1 MERFILPVP
10 NNKCL
15 RASSDAV
22 VNVIKRL
29 LVAIV
34 VLLCVVFIAL
44 LLYVQHA
51 DLNRHR
57 PAIETQLSRLLDRE
71 IRIAGDLE
79 IKVFP
84 AAFIRV
90 EQLSIANAA
99 WGSEEQMARIG
110 LLSARVKLLS
120 LLASPLEIEEI
131 IARDVKLLVEANG
144 EGNSNWDFAGDDV
157 ADKKGAGQGEWR
169 GLIIGH
175 ADVSGVTLIRRQPQS
190 QDRVVHLDTATLDT
204 DAAGVIAMQVDGR
217 VLDQPLQLIGHSV
230 AGGEQEPVAPNEFTL
245 SGHWGGLK
253 IQLDGNVHALS
264 DLSRARLRAKL
275 TSEKIESTIAAL
287 EMTLPFSGP
296 LFLEVALDPGKKIKL
311 HGKVNAVEADASASI
326 GKHALE
332 FDGRLAP
339 LDKLG
344 NLFELE
350 GLPPQALAISGEAV
364 PRSESIKLRDVT
376 LQLQDNRFS
385 IDGSY
390 SRTGTPSKLKLR
402 ATGTSLAQLSH
413 KLPELAYESSGEVSF
428 VAETVNIDKLQA
440 KFGDSDLNGSLQIQ
454 RHKPVALKAR
464 LHSRMLDLK
473 PFQATPAGDSK
484 AKAAAKSRSGGKNKR
499 YVLSDE
505 RLPLDALAGIDADVI
520 VRSKKLLSQQ
530 IPLHEVE
537 LDASLRGGDLEAQF
551 NFLGPQGGR
560 SANKIIFAT
569 SGSLPTLDVLIQGRK
584 LRLNLAAA
592 EVSDFSKIPPTDI
605 TVKLVSRGNSLHKL
619 AATANGTV
627 ILSQGPGRV
636 ESGFLDKFSSDLLT
650 QLLSALNPFAETET
664 HTLWDCGVY
673 RLDVVNG
680 LANLAALYAQ
690 TKNIK
695 VVGGGSIDFNTERL
709 NIEFNTKPR
718 KGIGVSADMFVTPFV
733 ALKGTLARPQIGL
746 NQKGALVASGA
757 AIATGGISLLVK
769 AAADRAAGAVDRC
782 QQHRDD
788 FARHTPMP
796 ETRQQ

>member
-1 MERFILPVP
+1 M
-10 NNKCL
+10 
-15 RASSDAV
+15 
-22 VNVIKRL
+22 IKRL

-34 VLLCVVFIAL
+34 VILCVAIITL
-44 LLYVQHA
+44 LLYLQYA

-57 PAIETQLSRLLDRE
+57 PTIETQLSRLLDRE
-71 IRIAGDLE
+71 VRIAGGLE

-99 WGSEEQMARIG
+99 WGSKEQMARIG
-110 LLSARVKLLS
+110 LLSARVKLRS

-131 IARDVKLLVEANG
+131 VAKDVKLLVEANG
-144 EGNSNWDFAGDDV
+144 EGNSNWDFTGDDV
-157 ADKKGAGQGEWR
+157 ADKKGAGQGGWR

-175 ADVSGVTLIRRQPQS
+175 ADVSRVTLIRRQPQS

-204 DAAGVIAMQVDGR
+204 DAAGLIVMQVDGR
-217 VLDQPLQLIGHSV
+217 VLDLPLQLKGHSAV
-230 AGGEQEPVAPNEFTL
+230 GGEQEPVSPDEFTV

-253 IQLDGNVHALS
+253 IQLDGSEHALG

-287 EMTLPFSGP
+287 GMTLPFSGP
-296 LFLEVALDPGKKIKL
+296 LFLEAALDPGKKIKL
-311 HGKVNAVEADASASI
+311 HGKVNAVEADANVSI
-326 GKHALE
+326 GKRALQ
-332 FDGRLAP
+332 FDGRFEP
-339 LDKLG
+339 LDRLG
-344 NLFELE
+344 DLFELQ
-350 GLPPQALAISGEAV
+350 GLPPHALAISGEAV
-364 PRSESIKLRDVT
+364 PSSKVIKLRDVT

-390 SRTGTPSKLKLR
+390 SRTEKPSQLKLR

-413 KLPELAYESSGEVSF
+413 KLPKLAYESSGEVSF
-428 VAETVNIDKLQA
+428 VAETVSIDKLQA
-440 KFGDSDLNGSLQIQ
+440 NFGDSDLHGSLQVQ
-454 RHKPVALKAR
+454 RGKPMVLKAR
-464 LHSRMLDLK
+464 LESRLLDLK
-473 PFQATPAGDSK
+473 PFQAAPAGASK
-484 AKAAAKSRSGGKNKR
+484 KKADAKSRPGGKNER

-505 RLPLDALAGIDADVI
+505 RLPLDGLAGIDADVT

-530 IPLHEVE
+530 GPFNEFE

-560 SANKIIFAT
+560 SANRILLAT

-592 EVSDFSKIPPTDI
+592 EVSDFSDIPPTDI
-605 TVKLVSRGNSLHKL
+605 TLKLVSKGNSLHKL

-627 ILSQGPGRV
+627 IMSQGPGRV

-650 QLLSALNPFAETET
+650 QLLAALNPFSKTDS
-664 HTLWDCGVY
+664 HTVWDCGVY

-680 LANLAALYAQ
+680 LANIAALYAQ

-695 VVGGGSIDFNTERL
+695 VVGGGSIDFTTERL

-718 KGIGVSADMFVTPFV
+718 KGIGVSADMLLTPFV

-746 NQKGALVASGA
+746 NQKGALLASGT
-757 AIATGGISLLVK
+757 AIATGGISVLVRV
-769 AAADRAAGAVDRC
+769 AADRAAGAVDSC
-782 QQHRDD
+782 QQHRDE
-788 FARHTPMP
+788 FAKHIPMP
-796 ETRQQ
+796 ATGPQ